1 MDFAHQQ
8 RNPAKHLLGIS
19 FVIVFHLLLVYAL
32 ISGLARKVVEV
43 IQKPLETKIIEEVKP
58 PPPPETPPPPP
69 PKMDVPPPPSFI
81 PPPEVQVTPPPT
93 PPQNAITATT
103 SVKPETTQIA
113 PVAPT
118 APAATP
124 APSAPAAPP
133 APPTARGL
141 CSNAQDIASASRA
154 KFEKLAA
161 EEGIAEGSTIEIRVE
176 FVIGPGGEIK
186 SPKIVRSTN
195 PALNS
200 LALTVV
206 KRFGCRGQAADVTVP
221 YDLVFKLT
229 E

>member
-1 MDFAHQQ
+1 MDFAQQQ

-19 FVIVFHLLLVYAL
+19 IVIALHLLLAYAL
-32 ISGLARKVVEV
+32 KNGLAHKILQV

-103 SVKPETTQIA
+103 TVKPETTQIA
-113 PVAPT
+113 PVVAT
-118 APAATP
+118 APAAPP

-141 CSNAQDIASASRA
+141 CANAQDMATSSRA

-176 FVIGPGGEIK
+176 FVISPSGEIK
-186 SPKIVRSTN
+186 SPKIVRSSN

-200 LALTVV
+200 LALQVV